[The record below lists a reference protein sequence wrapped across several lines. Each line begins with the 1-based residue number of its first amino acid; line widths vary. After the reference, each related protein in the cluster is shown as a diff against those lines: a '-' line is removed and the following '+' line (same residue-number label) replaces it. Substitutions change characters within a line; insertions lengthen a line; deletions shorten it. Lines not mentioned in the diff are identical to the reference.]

1 MKKRVLCLIVAL
13 ILCMLSG
20 CGNHHTSS
28 GIDVATKAELDPKII
43 GDYGDLKLPLDT
55 KGTKITITGGTEVVG
70 VDPNNSVIVK
80 ELERRTGLDLDIQ
93 LYPASICSEKVTIL
107 LAGNDNVP
115 DIIDGIYSTVK
126 TNDYAMQGAFASTDD
141 YLDIIPNFKE
151 IFYTNP
157 EKYNTVD
164 ALNRFRAKD
173 GKNYTFV
180 RYDTERMINTGVMMY
195 RKDIFDKHGIKMWN
209 NPEEFYQVLKQ
220 LKQLYPES
228 LPFSTKNRAILST
241 FSKYY
246 GMNSISGVYF
256 DEATSSWKASAIDP
270 KTKQIIDLFK
280 RMYNEGLI
288 DPEFIT
294 RTQASWTTLM
304 TAKDKCFVTAD
315 WIGRMEIFKEQ
326 TLETIPE
333 YDLRFANPV
342 SPDGKMERLFNV
354 ADGPAIYKGK
364 NVELAMKFMDYM
376 ISESGGTLMQRG
388 IKGVTYEDGE
398 DGFAKYIGFDKKTP
412 TITELEEKYGLTILV
427 LSRRGDKKG
436 AYFNFTEREQE
447 AVNIMTNKEGGGF
460 YPYDPVPILS
470 DKDQE
475 RVNEILTDL
484 SKATDEFTTKYIVG
498 NESWD
503 EWLKKA
509 EKLHVKELADIYNK
523 YNK

>member
-1 MKKRVLCLIVAL
+1 MKKKILCLAMAL
-13 ILCMLSG
+13 CLCLLSA
-20 CGNHHTSS
+20 CGNRSAS
-28 GIDVATKAELDPKII
+28 GIDVASKAELDPKVI

-55 KGTKITITGGTEVVG
+55 KGTKLTITGGTEVVG
-70 VDPNNSVIVK
+70 ADFNNSVVVK

-93 LYPASICSEKVTIL
+93 LYPSSSVSQKITIL
-107 LAGNDNVP
+107 LAGKENVP
-115 DIIDGIYSTVK
+115 DVIDGIYSTIK
-126 TNDYAMQGAFASTDD
+126 TNDYAMQGAFAATDD
-141 YLDIIPNFKE
+141 YLDIIPNFRE

-180 RYDTERMINTGVMMY
+180 RFDTERTINTGVMMY

-220 LKQLYPES
+220 LKELYPQS
-228 LPFSTKNRAILST
+228 MPFSTKNRAILST
-241 FSKYY
+241 FSKYF

-256 DEATSSWKASAIDP
+256 DEASSSWKCSAVDP
-270 KTKQIIDLFK
+270 KTKEIIDLFK
-280 RMYNEGLI
+280 KMYNEGLI
-288 DPEFIT
+288 DPEFTT
-294 RTQASWTTLM
+294 RTQASWTSLM
-304 TAKDKCFVTAD
+304 TAKDKSFVTAD

-326 TLETIPE
+326 TMETVPE

-398 DGFAKYIGFDKKTP
+398 DGFAKYIGFDKTTP
-412 TITELEEKYGLTILV
+412 SITELEEKYGLTILV
-427 LSRRGDKKG
+427 LSRRGDKKS

-447 AVNIMTNKEGGGF
+447 AVEIMSAKEDGGF
-460 YPYDPVPILS
+460 YPYDPVPVMS
-470 DKDQE
+470 DEDQE
-475 RVNEILTDL
+475 RVNEILPEL
-484 SKATDEFTTKYIVG
+484 SKATDEFTFKYILG
-498 NESWD
+498 DESWED
-503 EWLKKA
+503 WLIKA
-509 EKLHVKELADIYNK
+509 EKLNVSELVDIYNK